1 MSRTVRS
8 ALAVIPFLLAVAC
21 GDSARAP
28 AEAAIAA
35 AGKAIESLKGDV
47 VTYAPDAVKGAE
59 RALADAR
66 ALAEKQ
72 DYQGALKAAAAIP
85 DKVKAAFVTAASRKQ
100 RVEAAFAELSSTA
113 GQTVA
118 DLRKRVDTLSASRKL
133 PRGVDRAAVDAAREG
148 LAEIE
153 SSWKQLPA
161 MADRGELES
170 AISEGMRLK
179 VKAQDLLKSL
189 AGQ

>member
-1 MSRTVRS
+1 MSRTFRS
-8 ALAVIPFLLAVAC
+8 ALAVVPFLLAVAC

-47 VTYAPDAVKGAE
+47 ATYAPDAVKAAE
-59 RALADAR
+59 GALADAR
-66 ALAEKQ
+66 SLAERK
-72 DYQGALKAAAAIP
+72 DYTGALKAAGGVP
-85 DKVKAAFVTAASRKQ
+85 EKVKAAFATAAARKEQ
-100 RVEAAFAELSSTA
+100 VASAFADLSSA
-113 GQTVA
+113 GGQAVA
-118 DLRKRVDTLSASRKL
+118 DLRQRVDTLSASRKL

-153 SSWKQLPA
+153 ASWNRLPA
-161 MADRGELES
+161 MADRGELQA

-189 AGQ
+189 AGR